1 MVLHGV
7 FGVPLLG
14 DRVAPRCTRAD
25 GFLVAAVRRNHVSS
39 QSRLRTSV
47 QSSEELLAALKE
59 WGVDTVVCGGL
70 SRDLKDTLLAQ
81 GIGVIDNVACT
92 CDDVVHALSLGTL
105 QAGYGF
111 ANAGGDSQ
119 PPGTGV
125 PARPSALVDCLRCM
139 DRGCLVG
146 SRCPA
151 GSAGVPAD
159 LPPVSR
165 AMLDAARDIAME
177 ERQLCRLSE
186 LIYFCL
192 EMQYRKI
199 GIAYCS
205 DLSEAAQI
213 LGAVVSRFFKVAA
226 VCCKVNGAEPPDADP
241 AVDHARHHTCDPL
254 AQADL
259 LNRAGT
265 ELNVIAGLCV
275 GADSLFARAS
285 RAPVTTLFT
294 KDRML
299 ANNAFAAL
307 YSERYLHESMSGAA
321 GLRRADEVDPGG
333 TGGDLARLRG
343 HGPTVRSKPG
353 GES

>member
-14 DRVAPRCTRAD
+14 ERVAPRCTRAD
-25 GFLVAAVRRNHVSS
+25 GFLIATVRRNHVSS
-39 QSRLRTSV
+39 QSRLRASV
-47 QSSEELLAALKE
+47 ESSEELLAALKE
-59 WGVDTVVCGGL
+59 RGVDTVVCGGL
-70 SRDLKDTLLAQ
+70 SRDLKETLLAQ
-81 GIGVIDNVACT
+81 GFGVIDNVACT
-92 CDDVVHALSLGTL
+92 CEEVVHALSLGAL

-111 ANAGGDSQ
+111 AQAGGDDE
-119 PPGTGV
+119 PPRAGGEG
-125 PARPSALVDCLRCM
+125 PVDCLQCR

-146 SRCPA
+146 SGCPA
-151 GSAGVPAD
+151 GAADVPAD

-186 LIYFCL
+186 LVYFCL

-213 LGAVVSRFFKVAA
+213 LGAVISRFFEVAA
-226 VCCKVNGAEPPDADP
+226 VCCKVNGAERPDADS
-241 AVDHARHHTCDPL
+241 AIDHARHHTCNPL

-265 ELNVIAGLCV
+265 DLNVIAGLSV
-275 GADSLFARAS
+275 GADSLFTRAS

-307 YSERYLHESMSGAA
+307 YSERYLHESMSSAA
-321 GLRRADEVDPGG
+321 GLRRADEVGA
-333 TGGDLARLRG
+333 GGDLAWPRD